1 MAASTLRQIRAALAQ
16 FASDT
21 RLYELQLDG
30 AESPLM
36 VEAFAAHESLQ
47 AIGAR
52 DVIALSTDAHIDLAS
67 LLGKPAALEASLADG
82 TRTSFSGFI
91 NQAAMLGSFGGLA

>member
-1 MAASTLRQIRAALAQ
+1 MSVAIVQQVLEALGG
-16 FASDT
+16 FASVT
-21 RLYELQLDG
+21 RLYELKLDG

-36 VEAFAAHESLQ
+36 VEAFAADESLQ